1 MSRASNSFRTPRTTN
16 ALGTSAKYIHNGRKP
31 LLDDATALEIKRK
44 HDAGATSTVLA
55 KEYGVR
61 PHTIRLAIQR
71 AVFGKVG
78 T

>member
-1 MSRASNSFRTPRTTN
+1 M
-16 ALGTSAKYIHNGRKP
+16 
-31 LLDDATALEIKRK
+31 LDDATALEIKRK

-71 AVFGKVG
+71 AEFGGAK
-78 T
+78 

>member
-1 MSRASNSFRTPRTTN
+1 MKRAPSSFTCPRPPHT
-16 ALGTSAKYIHNGRKP
+16 AASYIRNGRKP
-31 LLDDATALEIKRK
+31 MLDDATALEIKRK

-71 AVFGKVG
+71 AEFGGAK
-78 T
+78 